1 VLPVAPIL
9 PAPGPGY
16 APGSMSVFDSST
28 DVAIVGAG
36 PYGLSLA
43 SHLTHRGVEHRIFGQ
58 PMHTWQHMFPGM
70 GLKSPDFGTNVYT
83 PTPGHTFVEWLQA
96 RGRGPAEPIMI
107 AWFAEYGQ
115 WAQERLVPELE
126 RCLATT
132 IGLRQHGFE
141 VVLDTG
147 ERVLARRVVMATGLT
162 KLRRMPRVFAGLPV
176 DLVSHT
182 SDRNDLTPF
191 RGRDVTV
198 IGAGQSALEAATL
211 LHEIGAKPTL
221 LVRGNGAWFADP
233 PRDPRP
239 LSDRLTYPKS
249 VLGPGRLNVFLEKV
263 PYAAHHLPEGRR
275 VRLTRTHLGPWGAWW
290 LRERFD
296 GNVEVRPNSQVV
308 DARPTGSGLRL
319 TVHRRGEP
327 SREMETDHVICGTGY
342 EADLD
347 RTPALEPALVA
358 LIDRVER
365 APRLS
370 RHFESSV
377 TNLYF
382 VGAASAFSFGPITRF
397 VCGAAYTAPT
407 LARRLART
415 ARSAPA
421 IEARSE
427 PSSVAVGAD

>member
-1 VLPVAPIL
+1 
-9 PAPGPGY
+9 
-16 APGSMSVFDSST
+16 MSVFDSST

-43 SHLTHRGVEHRIFGQ
+43 SQLSHRDVEHRVFGY
-58 PMHTWQHMFPGM
+58 PMHTWRHMFPGM
-70 GLKSPDFGTNVYT
+70 GLKSPDFGTNIYT
-83 PTPGHTFVEWLQA
+83 AAPGYTFVEWVRAQR
-96 RGRGPAEPIMI
+96 RGLDEPIMI
-107 AWFAEYGQ
+107 SWFAEYGL

-126 RCLATT
+126 RCLVTT
-132 IGLRQHGFE
+132 VGLREHGFE
-141 VVLDTG
+141 VRLDTG

-162 KLRRMPRVFAGLPV
+162 NLRRVPRVFAGLPA

-182 SDRNDLTPF
+182 SDRSDLTPF

-211 LHEIGAKPTL
+211 LHENGAKVRL
-221 LVRGNGAWFADP
+221 LVRGSGAWFADP
-233 PRDPRP
+233 PVFPRP
-239 LSDRLTYPKS
+239 LQHRLMYPRS
-249 VLGPGRLNVFLEKV
+249 VLGPGRLNLFLQKV
-263 PYAAHHLPEGRR
+263 PMAVHYLPEERR

-290 LRERFD
+290 LRERFE
-296 GNVEVRPNSQVV
+296 GNVPVHPESEVVA
-308 DARPTGSGLRL
+308 AREAGSGLRL
-319 TVHRRGEP
+319 TVGRKGEP
-327 SREMETDHVICGTGY
+327 DWTLETDHVVCGTGY

-370 RHFESSV
+370 RRFESSV

-397 VCGAAYTAPT
+397 VCGAEYAAPALART
-407 LARRLART
+407 LARSARPAPT
-415 ARSAPA
+415 VLRAAAARVP
-421 IEARSE
+421 
-427 PSSVAVGAD
+427 VGVD